1 MAERNAPKA
10 SKPRRDDLP
19 AIGVSRLRATG
30 LITPAMKTIRLE
42 VEARTF
48 DIGLVHTHFPKGGGW
63 SFFVCPSCSRFAR
76 TLRLL
81 ERRLVCRRCDGLLAR
96 CQLGDRPGQH
106 KGDKGPRIARLM
118 GKLEGKAKNRA
129 RLERSLRRALIV
141 EREQRLKGWKG

>member
-96 CQLGDRPGQH
+96 CQME
-106 KGDKGPRIARLM
+106 DKGPRIKSLIERLNRP
-118 GKLEGKAKNRA
+118 KAKNRA
-129 RLERSLRRALIV
+129 RLERSLRQALIAD
-141 EREQRLKGWKG
+141 RRKRLKGWK

>member
-1 MAERNAPKA
+1 MDERKPAPKA

-42 VEARTF
+42 LEARTF

-96 CQLGDRPGQH
+96 CQME
-106 KGDKGPRIARLM
+106 DKGPRIKSLIERLNRP
-118 GKLEGKAKNRA
+118 KAKNRA
-129 RLERSLRRALIV
+129 RLERSLRQALIAD
-141 EREQRLKGWKG
+141 RRKRLKGWK